1 MGVGSWE
8 LGVGKVNGTALPRSQ
23 LPDPISASGASPK
36 VALVHDYLNQ
46 YGGAERVLE
55 ELHAIFPSAP
65 VYTSMYWPE
74 KMSPIIRGL
83 DVRTSFMQRL
93 PLVTRN
99 HKHLCFS
106 MRLRFKPSACPRTEV
121 SFSICPP

>member
-1 MGVGSWE
+1 MVSLEPRVLKAADSAPVHVEGSD
-8 LGVGKVNGTALPRSQ
+8 RSRQ
-23 LPDPISASGASPK
+23 LR

-55 ELHAIFPSAP
+55 ELHTLFPSAP

-74 KMSPIIRGL
+74 KMSASIRGL
-83 DVRTSFMQRL
+83 DVHTSFMQRL

-99 HKHLCFS
+99 HQPFLLMYPWAF
-106 MRLRFKPSACPRTEV
+106 E
-121 SFSICPP
+121 SFD